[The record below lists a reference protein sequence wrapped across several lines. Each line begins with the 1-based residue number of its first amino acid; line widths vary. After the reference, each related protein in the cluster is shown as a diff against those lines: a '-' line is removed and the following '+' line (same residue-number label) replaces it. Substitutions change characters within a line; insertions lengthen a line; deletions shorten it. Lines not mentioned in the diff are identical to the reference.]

1 MQESGYYL
9 LEGLKKPEFR
19 NDFWQTLFAWFS
31 EHDGT
36 KEKLSGWLSQLYD
49 TQRMSPLSQRIIKAL
64 YGERPRASITTL
76 EKYAACAYAHF
87 LSAGLRLEERKTS
100 KLLPPDLGNI
110 LHQSMERFS
119 KAVEESD
126 YDWHTMPDTFRDETM
141 ERCVRET
148 GMEYGSAMFLEN
160 ARYRHYLEQLVRMA
174 KRTAWTI
181 QKQICKGEFVPAG
194 FETKFSVGE
203 RVRLIGTVDRYDV
216 YDGEEARAVRIV
228 DYKSGQKE
236 FDLTEIFYGLSLQL
250 VVYMESIARIEEERH
265 PEKPIVKAGMFY
277 YHI

>member
-1 MQESGYYL
+1 
-9 LEGLKKPEFR
+9 
-19 NDFWQTLFAWFS
+19 
-31 EHDGT
+31 
-36 KEKLSGWLSQLYD
+36 
-49 TQRMSPLSQRIIKAL
+49 
-64 YGERPRASITTL
+64 
-76 EKYAACAYAHF
+76 
-87 LSAGLRLEERKTS
+87 
-100 KLLPPDLGNI
+100 
-110 LHQSMERFS
+110 
-119 KAVEESD
+119 
-126 YDWHTMPDTFRDETM
+126 M

-250 VVYMESIARIEEERH
+250 VVYMESIARIEEENGIRRS
-265 PEKPIVKAGMFY
+265 PL
-277 YHI
+277 